1 MYSGAHVFNAYH
13 VDRNRADLSLGIR
26 GSYTMYNLH

>member
-1 MYSGAHVFNAYH
+1 MYSGARVFNAYH

-26 GSYTMYNLH
+26 GSYGV